1 MKIYEVVFKKSAE
14 KELLRL
20 PTLIQEKMID
30 AVRLLSM
37 NPFTHLLDTKKLKGA
52 DSLFRIRIGDYRLVY
67 SVDGRRV
74 RIVVIRVAHR
84 KGVY

>member
-20 PTLIQEKMID
+20 PTRIQEKKID

-52 DSLFRIRIGDYRLVY
+52 DSLFRIRIWDYRLVY